1 MDVDRSSVTHRSCKK
16 DGKQSSWFNAM
27 VDDCLCL
34 LKAVAI
40 NEISSNRLKTRK
52 MAFSHLGSIRHI
64 MTARIMWR
72 AVEISEI
79 SSYRLKARKMAL
91 SHLGSIRHIMTAR
104 VMWRAVEIS
113 ETTFLLVLVKN

>member
-16 DGKQSSWFNAM
+16 DGEQSSWFNAM

-52 MAFSHLGSIRHI
+52 RAFSHLGSIRHI

-72 AVEISEI
+72 AVEISE
-79 SSYRLKARKMAL
+79 
-91 SHLGSIRHIMTAR
+91 
-104 VMWRAVEIS
+104 
-113 ETTFLLVLVKN
+113 TTFLIVLVKN

>member
-1 MDVDRSSVTHRSCKK
+1 
-16 DGKQSSWFNAM
+16 M
-27 VDDCLCL
+27 VGDCLCL
-34 LKAVAI
+34 WKAVAI
-40 NEISSNRLKTRK
+40 NEITYNRLKAGK

-79 SSYRLKARKMAL
+79 SSNRLKARKMAL

-113 ETTFLLVLVKN
+113 ETTFLIVLVKN